1 LANATVKISGSDG
14 FSATVMT
21 DKLGKFELNDP
32 KIAAEVTYEYAFE
45 KKKFLNSGAGS
56 NTLNLGL
63 DKFVFSESENAF
75 RHTME
80 VAATMAPIEYPVVLP
95 NLFFALA
102 KWDLND
108 ESRSAL
114 DTVYTTLVRN
124 PTIVIEL
131 RSHTDYRDAEDK
143 NLILSQR
150 RADTCVKYLIS
161 KGIDPA
167 RMVSLGMGESQ
178 PFEITAAYK
187 GKGSSVFPAGT
198 VLTESSIKKM
208 QPQQQELANELN
220 RRTDFKVIRDDFT
233 PPVDSSELA
242 EQKAEAAKEE
252 VAKLVKGEFYTV
264 GEKET
269 FATVCRA
276 AAITITDLRRINGGL
291 RGVSLVPGMVLKT
304 TAKGDYTEFDANHR
318 QVALGETWKSMASA
332 LKMKEKE
339 LKELNPE
346 WSKVEPPVGTYVR
359 TK

>member
-1 LANATVKISGSDG
+1 
-14 FSATVMT
+14 
-21 DKLGKFELNDP
+21 
-32 KIAAEVTYEYAFE
+32 
-45 KKKFLNSGAGS
+45 
-56 NTLNLGL
+56 
-63 DKFVFSESENAF
+63 
-75 RHTME
+75 
-80 VAATMAPIEYPVVLP
+80 
-95 NLFFALA
+95 
-102 KWDLND
+102 
-108 ESRSAL
+108 
-114 DTVYTTLVRN
+114 VRN

-143 NLILSQR
+143 NVILSQR

-161 KGIDPA
+161 KGIDPG
-167 RMVSLGMGESQ
+167 RVVSVGMGESQ

-198 VLTESSIKKM
+198 VLSESSIKKM

-220 RRTDFKVIRDDFT
+220 RRTDFKVIRDDFA

-318 QVALGETWKSMASA
+318 QVALGETWKSMASE